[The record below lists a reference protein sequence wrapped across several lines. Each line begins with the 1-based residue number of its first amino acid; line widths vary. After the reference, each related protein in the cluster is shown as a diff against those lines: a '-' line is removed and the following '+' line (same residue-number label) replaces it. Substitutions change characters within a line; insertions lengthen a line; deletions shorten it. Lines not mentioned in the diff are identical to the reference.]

1 MTMLYMI
8 EDRMS
13 LARCYSE
20 FLNKEDGAEIVVLD
34 SGQRAAELIAKL
46 EEPSLFLLDLQVAD
60 VDGFELLDAI
70 IAKSSK
76 NAVVVITSTGS
87 FEVSRRVMEAGAV
100 DYLEKPFTRDRLCVT
115 MRNALK
121 QLELKKVAQPFNEGF
136 GGFIGSSIAMQS
148 VYRIIESAAASTRA
162 SVFITGESGTG
173 KEVCSQAIHNLS
185 DRSDYECVILNCAA
199 IPRDLMESEI
209 FGHVKGA
216 FTGALTN
223 RDGAARR
230 AHKGT
235 LFLDEIGE
243 MDMDLQSKL
252 LRFTQTGQFQ
262 RVGSNETETVDV
274 RFVCATN
281 RDPLKEVREGR
292 FREDLYYRLNVIPI
306 ELPPLRERSSDILQ
320 IAEHYLKLFSEEE
333 GKRFIQLSPEV
344 SEIFLAYGWPG
355 NVRQLLN
362 VVRNIVVLH
371 NGSTAEVGMLPAPF
385 NGSSNTELAFTQPIH
400 NERRPSEIVTRSS
413 SDVVDNIK
421 PLWLVEMEA
430 IDKAISL
437 CDGNVSKA
445 AKLLDI
451 SPSTI
456 YRKKPVWKKSVE
468 EYGVHFNYL
477 T

>member
-1 MTMLYMI
+1 MTTLYMI

-20 FLNKEDGAEIVVLD
+20 FLNNEDGADIVVLN

-60 VDGFELLDAI
+60 VDGFELLNAI
-70 IAKSSK
+70 IAKSPK

-121 QLELKKVAQPFNEGF
+121 QLELEKVAQPFSEGF
-136 GGFIGSSIAMQS
+136 GGFIGSSIAMQG

-173 KEVCSQAIHNLS
+173 KEVCSQAMHDLS

-252 LRFTQTGQFQ
+252 LRFIQTGQFQ
-262 RVGSNETETVDV
+262 RVGSNETEVVDV

-281 RDPLKEVREGR
+281 RDPLREVREGR

-306 ELPPLRERSSDILQ
+306 ELPPLRARGGDIIE
-320 IAEHYLKLFSEEE
+320 IAEHYLRLFSEEE
-333 GKRFIQLSPEV
+333 GKQFRELSSEV
-344 SEIFLAYGWPG
+344 TDVFLGYSWPG

-371 NGSTAEVGMLPAPF
+371 NGTTVEVDMLPAPF
-385 NGSSNTELAFTQPIH
+385 NDASSTELAFTSPAS
-400 NERRPSEIVTRSS
+400 SEARQSVNTSRKPA
-413 SDVVDNIK
+413 DDVDNVK

-430 IDKAISL
+430 IDRAIGL
-437 CDGNVSKA
+437 CDGNVSRA
-445 AKLLDI
+445 AKLLEI

-456 YRKKPVWKKSVE
+456 YRKKPVWKKSLE
-468 EYGVHFNYL
+468 DYGVHFNYL
-477 T
+477 N

>member
-1 MTMLYMI
+1 MTTLYMI

-20 FLNKEDGAEIVVLD
+20 FLKSEEGAEIIVLD
-34 SGQRAAELIAKL
+34 SGRRAFDLIGTL
-46 EEPSLFLLDLQVAD
+46 GEPSLFLLDLQIAD

-70 IAKSSK
+70 IAKSPKS
-76 NAVVVITSTGS
+76 AVVVITSTGS

-115 MRNALK
+115 MRNALN
-121 QLELKKVAQPFNEGF
+121 QLELKKVAQPFSKGF
-136 GGFIGSSIAMQS
+136 GGFIGSSIAMQG
-148 VYRIIESAAASTRA
+148 VYRIIESAAASMRA

-185 DRSDYECVILNCAA
+185 GRSEYECVILNCAA

-216 FTGALTN
+216 FTGATTS

-243 MDMDLQSKL
+243 MDLELQSKL

-262 RVGSNETETVDV
+262 RVGSSETETVDV

-281 RDPLKEVREGR
+281 RDPLKEVMEGR

-306 ELPPLRERSSDILQ
+306 ELPPLRARGEDILQ
-320 IAEHYLKLFSEEE
+320 IAEHFLRQFAEEE
-333 GKRFIQLSPEV
+333 GKKFKKLS
-344 SEIFLAYGWPG
+344 SETKDIFLHYSWPG

-371 NGSTAEVGMLPAPF
+371 SGDTVDVSMLPAPF
-385 NGSSNTELAFTQPIH
+385 NGAASNDSASTQTISNNAPLITTA
-400 NERRPSEIVTRSS
+400 NSKIETLE
-413 SDVVDNIK
+413 DIK
-421 PLWLVEMEA
+421 PLWLVEMET
-430 IDKAISL
+430 IDKAVEL
-437 CDGNVSKA
+437 CEGNVTKA

-456 YRKKPVWKKSVE
+456 YRKKPYWKKNLA
-468 EYGVHFNYL
+468 EYGYNYNHLHF
-477 T
+477 